1 MATCDLRSTLVSV
14 AEVDLQLTKKTVS
27 AINKNT
33 TYLVVGNNTGK
44 TKLEKA
50 NRLGV
55 ETLTEEQ
62 FLKMIN

>member
-1 MATCDLRSTLVSV
+1 MGRDEAGDKIS
-14 AEVDLQLTKKTVS
+14 AQGGILQS